1 MRTIILLIIYIV
13 TCILIIPLLL
23 ICPLFKWP
31 EPIISVGRGSLR
43 LGWFVLGIDIEVS
56 GLENFDK
63 NRSYVFM
70 ANHQSMLDV
79 VVIALIPQFV
89 HVIAKKEMF
98 KVPVIGQGMKIVEY
112 VSVDRKGKKGGR
124 KSIAK
129 AVSLIKEKNYSFLI
143 FPEGTRSLNGK
154 LQQFRRGGFYL
165 AVNSQAS
172 IVPITITG
180 SFELM
185 PKYNF
190 FIKKGKITVAFH
202 KPVPVQGYDESSLSE
217 LMDKVRY
224 LIKIGKEPK

>member
-13 TCILIIPLLL
+13 ICILIIPLLL

-31 EPIISVGRGSLR
+31 EPIIAIGRGSLR
-43 LGWFVLGIDIEVS
+43 LGWFVLGIEIEVS
-56 GLENFDK
+56 GLENFAK
-63 NRSYVFM
+63 NKSYIFM

-79 VVIALIPQFV
+79 AVIALIPQFV

-112 VSVDRKGKKGGR
+112 VSVDRKGKMGGR
-124 KSIAK
+124 KSIER
-129 AVSLIKEKNYSFLI
+129 AVSLIKEKKYSFLI

-165 AVNSQAS
+165 ALNSGVP

-190 FIKKGKITVAFH
+190 FIKKGKIRVAFH

-217 LMDKVRY
+217 LMEKVRAV
-224 LIKIGKEPK
+224 ISSG

>member
-31 EPIISVGRGSLR
+31 QPIISIGRGSLR
-43 LGWFVLGIDIEVS
+43 LGWLVLGIDIEVS
-56 GLENFDK
+56 GLENFAK
-63 NRSYVFM
+63 NKSYVFM

-98 KVPVIGQGMKIVEY
+98 KVPVIGLGMKIVEY
-112 VSVDRKGKKGGR
+112 VSVDRKGKRGGR
-124 KSIAK
+124 KSIER
-129 AVSLIKEKNYSFLI
+129 AVSLIKEKKYSFLI
-143 FPEGTRSLNGK
+143 FPEGTRSLDGK

-165 AVNSQAS
+165 ALNSGVP
-172 IVPITITG
+172 IVPITISG

-217 LMDKVRY
+217 LMAKVRAE
-224 LIKIGKEPK
+224 ISSG

>member
-31 EPIISVGRGSLR
+31 EPIIFIGRGSLC
-43 LGWFVLGIDIEVS
+43 LGWLVLGIDIEVS
-56 GLENFDK
+56 GLENFAK
-63 NRSYVFM
+63 NKSYVFM

-112 VSVDRKGKKGGR
+112 VSVDRKGKMGGR
-124 KSIAK
+124 KSITK
-129 AVSLIKEKNYSFLI
+129 AVNLIKEKNYSFLI

-165 AVNSQAS
+165 ALNSGVP

-190 FIKKGKITVAFH
+190 FIKKGKITVDFK

-217 LMDKVRY
+217 LMA
-224 LIKIGKEPK
+224 KIRAEINS

>member
-31 EPIISVGRGSLR
+31 EPIIAIGRGSLR
-43 LGWFVLGIDIEVS
+43 LGWFVLGIEVEVA
-56 GLENFDK
+56 GLENFAK
-63 NRSYVFM
+63 NKSYVFM

-124 KSIAK
+124 KSIER
-129 AVSLIKEKNYSFLI
+129 AVSLIKEKKYSFLI

-154 LQQFRRGGFYL
+154 MQQFRRGGFYL
-165 AVNSQAS
+165 AINSGVP

-202 KPVPVQGYDESSLSE
+202 KPIGVQAYDENSFPE
-217 LMDKVRY
+217 LMAKVRAA
-224 LIKIGKEPK
+224 ISSGK

>member
-13 TCILIIPLLL
+13 FCILIIPLLL
-23 ICPLFKWP
+23 ICPMFKWP
-31 EPIISVGRGSLR
+31 EPIIFIGRSSLR
-43 LGWFVLGIDIEVS
+43 LGCFVLGIEVEVA
-56 GLENFDK
+56 GLENFAK
-63 NRSYVFM
+63 NKSYVFM

-98 KVPVIGQGMKIVEY
+98 KVPVIGLGMKIVEY

-124 KSIAK
+124 KSIER
-129 AVSLIKEKNYSFLI
+129 AVSLIKGKKYSFLI

-165 AVNSQAS
+165 ALNSGVP

-190 FIKKGKITVAFH
+190 FIKKGKIKVAFH
-202 KPVPVQGYDESSLSE
+202 KPIGVQAYDENSLPE
-217 LMDKVRY
+217 LMAKVRAE
-224 LIKIGKEPK
+224 ISTA

>member
-31 EPIISVGRGSLR
+31 GPMIFVGRCSLR
-43 LGWFVLGIDIEVS
+43 FGCFGRGIEVEVS
-56 GLENFDK
+56 GLENFAK
-63 NRSYVFM
+63 NKSYIFM

-129 AVSLIKEKNYSFLI
+129 AVSLIKEKKYSFLI

-165 AVNSQAS
+165 ALNSGVP

-190 FIKKGKITVAFH
+190 FIKKGKLTVDFH
-202 KPVPVQGYDESSLSE
+202 KPVAVQGYNESSLFE
-217 LMDKVRY
+217 LMAKVRAA
-224 LIKIGKEPK
+224 ISSG

>member
-1 MRTIILLIIYIV
+1 
-13 TCILIIPLLL
+13 
-23 ICPLFKWP
+23 
-31 EPIISVGRGSLR
+31 
-43 LGWFVLGIDIEVS
+43 VLGIEVEVS
-56 GLENFDK
+56 GLENFSK
-63 NRSYVFM
+63 NKSYIFM

-124 KSIAK
+124 KSIER
-129 AVSLIKEKNYSFLI
+129 AVSLIKEKKYSFLI

-165 AVNSQAS
+165 ALNSGVP

-190 FIKKGKITVAFH
+190 FIKKGKIKVAFH
-202 KPVPVQGYDESSLSE
+202 KPVAVQGYNESSLFE
-217 LMDKVRY
+217 LMERVRAE
-224 LIKIGKEPK
+224 ISSG

>member
-13 TCILIIPLLL
+13 FCILIIPLLL

-56 GLENFDK
+56 GLENFAK
-63 NRSYVFM
+63 NKSYIFM

-124 KSIAK
+124 KSIDR
-129 AVSLIKEKNYSFLI
+129 AVSLIKEKKYSFLI

-165 AVNSQAS
+165 AINSGAP

-190 FIKKGKITVAFH
+190 FIKKGKIKVAFH
-202 KPVPVQGYDESSLSE
+202 KPIGVQAYDENSLPE
-217 LMDKVRY
+217 LMAKVRAA
-224 LIKIGKEPK
+224 ISSGK